1 MKSLADALK
10 NKSNELAAMGLE
22 VKEQSRIDQWQP
34 DPQRVPMMYRAQVLG
49 RCSLHN
55 ASKKNPDLNIWTE
68 EWTYPANGEARYQLT
83 RPSLGEQGTF
93 YRIEVEFPFRLFSNC
108 GQDSIARPSIGKDGI
123 PLLPGSSVKGLFL
136 RACTPEQAIKY
147 CGRQIRQQG
156 KMQHL
161 PSAIGFRFHRAYPVG
176 NWANRIVDLV
186 HPQGNRQIGTQ
197 GNPREEGTSAS
208 ALISLYQP
216 HLVFEFSC
224 SDPQINWREV
234 ELLLLKAIQL
244 GVGGKTSSGYGM
256 GGYFPGKPPIT
267 PATPLSFLLKGVGV
281 SSLLR
286 DGTPEFRF
294 NIFKA
299 SLRGHMRRL
308 LGGVAIRD
316 VDAVVNRWFG
326 DTKAPSSVQLIW
338 QNRREPTFTDTNQ
351 SDRNPSYSVEG
362 LLYIDMGRRKPSSEA
377 ENKRIKEQEQK
388 DIALL
393 EKIVQFAYV
402 MGGFGKS
409 WRRIWHET
417 FMSDYHN
424 EHFAIGC
431 HWSSPDLDKIQTLIQ
446 LQHFL
451 DKLYDQ
457 CCDYLDIRKQAA
469 QSAKWREAWHPDRVA
484 VYSQVVNQSQAIN
497 LFHDEIF
504 KTTPA
509 IGGRRPHDKHPKEF
523 NPPQNTSSVW
533 HRMLPIG
540 NNHYLEIVTV
550 FHANRV
556 PWKREGIDQ
565 FDFFIERLK
574 ENGLVFTWGW
584 DPTTK

>member
-10 NKSNELAAMGLE
+10 DKSTQLAAMGIE
-22 VKEQSRIDQWQP
+22 VKESSRLDQWQT
-34 DPQRVPMMYRAQVLG
+34 DSRRVPMMYRAQVVG

-55 ASKKNPDLNIWTE
+55 ASKKNQDLNIWTE
-68 EWTYPANGEARYQLT
+68 EWTYPVNGEARYQLS
-83 RPSLGEQGTF
+83 RPPLGEKGTF
-93 YRIEVEFPFRLFSNC
+93 YRIEVEFPYRLFSNC
-108 GQDSIARPSIGKDGI
+108 GQDSIARPAISKDGI

-197 GNPREEGTSAS
+197 EEPKEESAAAS

-224 SDPQINWREV
+224 SNPQINWREV
-234 ELLLLKAIQL
+234 EMLLLKAIQL

-256 GGYFPGKPPIT
+256 GGHFPGKPTIT
-267 PATPLSFLLKGVGV
+267 PATPLSFLLEGVGV

-286 DGTPEFRF
+286 DGTPEFRI

-308 LGGVAIRD
+308 LGGVARRNV
-316 VDAVVNRWFG
+316 VDDKVNHWFG

-338 QNRREPTFTDTNQ
+338 QNRREPTFADTNQ
-351 SDRNPSYSVEG
+351 SNRNPSYSLEG
-362 LLYIDMGRRKPSSEA
+362 LLYLDMRRRKPSSDEA
-377 ENKRIKEQEQK
+377 ENKRVQEKEQK

-409 WRRIWHET
+409 WRRIWHKT
-417 FMSDYHN
+417 FMPDYHN
-424 EHFAIGC
+424 KHFAIGC
-431 HWSSPDLDKIQTLIQ
+431 HWSSPDLDEIQTLIQ
-446 LQHFL
+446 LQDFL

-484 VYSQVVNQSQAIN
+484 VYSQVVNQSQAIE
-497 LFHDEIF
+497 LFHDKIF

-509 IGGRRPHDKHPKEF
+509 LGGKNPNDTRPTHV
-523 NPPQNTSSVW
+523 SSVW

-540 NNHYLEIVTV
+540 NNNHYLEIVTV

-556 PWKREGIDQ
+556 PWEREGIDQ

-574 ENGLVFTWGW
+574 ESGLVFTWGW
-584 DPTTK
+584 DPTTE